1 MKKNNCLQQRFAK
14 MAKYAVNSRLSF
26 ARNFI
31 LTEKSRSRSSP
42 LLQAAK
48 RQAVKKLRFS
58 LNYIKIYRCIIQY
71 RHPKQACFLSS
82 NF

>member
-48 RQAVKKLRFS
+48 RWVQA
-58 LNYIKIYRCIIQY
+58 
-71 RHPKQACFLSS
+71 
-82 NF
+82 